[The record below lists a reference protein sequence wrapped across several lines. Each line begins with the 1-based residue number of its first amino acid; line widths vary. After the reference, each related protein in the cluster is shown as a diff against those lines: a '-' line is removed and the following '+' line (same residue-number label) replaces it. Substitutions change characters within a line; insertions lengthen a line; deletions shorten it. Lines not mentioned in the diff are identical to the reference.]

1 MKWDTLP
8 DRFFTDA
15 DLAFITEYCRIETS
29 MKEELQSRLETS
41 ANDWF
46 RRQNSPEEIISP
58 TVVKKTLHGLSR
70 DAEALK
76 ERLKNIPD
84 ALWSSMIESR
94 EMVNPNRYGLGLR
107 YLTPHHPEH
116 GCVGEPGIT
125 VVSEDSRGPFQTI
138 EISTIIE
145 ALGEL
150 ADFADITPQIN
161 PPKNLSAQKI
171 LPLQKWV
178 HDVHGIW
185 VSTLGRK
192 FTRYVDSTGSPVTD
206 AARFCVATYK
216 ILDPNTE
223 ISLILNEMKK
233 EIKAYNDFHKDH
245 PDWKK

>member
-1 MKWDTLP
+1 MKWDALP
-8 DRFFTDA
+8 KRFFSDA
-15 DLAFITEYCRIETS
+15 DLENIAEYCRIESS
-29 MKEELQSRLETS
+29 MKGELQTRLESS
-41 ANDWF
+41 AKDWF

-58 TVVKKTLHGLSR
+58 TVVKKALGGLSR

-84 ALWSSMIESR
+84 ALWSSMIDSR
-94 EMVNPNRYGLGLR
+94 EMVNPNRYGLGLG
-107 YLTPHHPEH
+107 YITPHYPEH

-125 VVSEDSRGPFQTI
+125 VVSEESRGPFQTI

-178 HDVHGIW
+178 HDMHGIW
-185 VSTLGRK
+185 AGPLGRK
-192 FTRYVDSTGSPVTD
+192 FTRYVDSTGAPVTD
-206 AARFCVATYK
+206 AARFCVTTYN
-216 ILDPNTE
+216 ILDPDTE
-223 ISLILNEMKK
+223 TSLILNEMKK
-233 EIKAYNDFHKDH
+233 EIKAYNDFHRDN